1 MEADTK
7 ALKKIMTLEGRYVIP
22 TFQRDYEWTREG
34 QWELL
39 FEDLDSAANR
49 LGEARKKA
57 EATGTSAAR
66 AEKYVAPHFLGAVV
80 CDQLP
85 SPTGGLTLSAVI
97 DGQQRLTTL
106 QLLVRGVLDV
116 LQENGSGRSKQ
127 VKRLLENPADVID
140 HPHERYKLWP
150 RRKDR
155 DVWPVA
161 MSDEVP
167 TVGANDHLYLQARKF
182 FSESIRA
189 ALEDEQGRDRTD
201 DIVDALLDLFKLVVI
216 DLDEN
221 DDAQVIFEVL
231 NGRQTPLSASDLVK
245 NLLFLRGELA
255 DEQELEELYD
265 EYWAE
270 FDEPWWKQQV
280 GVGHAARARRD
291 VLLSVWLA
299 AVTGAESNIRHLY
312 GEVRQYLAGGNR
324 GTRDVLAELAEY
336 RHAYKV
342 IYGAED
348 SGSPSLTKSY
358 RNLVTLKL
366 QTAVPLL
373 AWLQTLPANELSLAD
388 HELAVGAVE
397 SWVIRRMLLGANTR
411 GYNTAFLTVLKNAK
425 SAQKNGVSG
434 IGGAIVETLSAGPNS
449 MDWPSDTQVKEAF
462 ARDRFYGRF
471 TQERIR
477 LVLGAIDAQMRAEN
491 PRTEPAVF
499 DYGRLQI
506 EHLMPQRWER
516 HWALR
521 EESMADPAQREL
533 ATAERNAAV
542 DRIGNLT
549 LVTSAFNQGVS
560 NLGWEFKRPELAAQ
574 SALQLNLP
582 VAAAEDWDEAAIT
595 ARSAALAEIT
605 CRIWQRV
612 TP

>member
-1 MEADTK
+1 M
-7 ALKKIMTLEGRYVIP
+7 IP

-39 FEDLDSAANR
+39 FEDLDSVAGR
-49 LGEARKKA
+49 LGAARVEA
-57 EATGTSAAR
+57 EATGSSQAR
-66 AEKYVAPHFLGAVV
+66 AERSVAPHFLGAVV

-116 LQENGSGRSKQ
+116 LQETGSGRARQ
-127 VKRLLENPADVID
+127 VKRLLENPEDVID

-167 TVGANDHLYLQARKF
+167 AYGTEDHLYLQARRF
-182 FSESIRA
+182 FADSVRNS
-189 ALEDEQGRDRTD
+189 LVDDQGRDRID
-201 DIVDALLDLFKLVVI
+201 DFVDALLDLFKLVVI
-216 DLDEN
+216 DLDDN

-265 EYWAE
+265 AYWAE
-270 FDEPWWKQQV
+270 FDEPWWKKQI

-291 VLLSVWLA
+291 VLLSVWLT
-299 AVTGAESNIRHLY
+299 AVSGTEANVGRLY
-312 GEVRQYLAGGNR
+312 GEVRQYLAGGDHK
-324 GTRDVLAELAEY
+324 TKDILIELSEY
-336 RHAYKV
+336 RQAYKA
-342 IYGAED
+342 IYGALD
-348 SGSPSLTKSY
+348 SGSPRLAQSY
-358 RNLVTLKL
+358 RNLVILKL

-373 AWLQTLPANELSLAD
+373 AWLRTLPAGRLSLAD
-388 HELAVGAVE
+388 HERAAGAVE
-397 SWVIRRMLLGANTR
+397 SWVLRRMILGANTR
-411 GYNTAFLTVLKNAK
+411 GYNAAFLGVLK
-425 SAQKNGVSG
+425 SAQAAALTPEANIADAVVAALAVS
-434 IGGAIVETLSAGPNS
+434 PNS
-449 MDWPSDTQVKEAF
+449 LAWPSDDEITSAFTQ
-462 ARDRFYGRF
+462 DRFYGRF

-477 LVLGAIDAQMRAEN
+477 LILGAIDAQMRVNN
-491 PRTEPAVF
+491 PKTEPAVF
-499 DYGRLQI
+499 DYAQLQI
-506 EHLMPQRWER
+506 EHLMPQRWEL
-516 HWALR
+516 HWPLPAGVS
-521 EESMADPAQREL
+521 EDPAQREL
-533 ATAERNAAV
+533 ATSERSAAV

-560 NLGWEFKRPELAAQ
+560 NLGWDQKRPELAAQ

-582 VAAAEDWDEAAIT
+582 IATTEHWDEETIT
-595 ARSAALAEIT
+595 ARGEALADIV
-605 CRIWQRV
+605 CRIWPR
-612 TP
+612 

>member
-7 ALKKIMTLEGRYVIP
+7 ALKKIMTVEGRYVIP

-39 FEDLDSAANR
+39 FEDLDSVAGR
-49 LGEARKKA
+49 LGAARVEA
-57 EATGTSAAR
+57 EATGSSQAR
-66 AEKYVAPHFLGAVV
+66 AEKSVAPHFLGAVV

-116 LQENGSGRSKQ
+116 LQETGSGRVRQ
-127 VKRLLENPADVID
+127 VKRLLENPEDVID

-155 DVWPVA
+155 EVWPVA
-161 MSDEVP
+161 MADEVP
-167 TVGANDHLYLQARKF
+167 AYGPGDHLYLQARRF
-182 FSESIRA
+182 FADAVRNT
-189 ALEDEQGRDRTD
+189 LVDDQGRDRTD
-201 DIVDALLDLFKLVVI
+201 DFVDALLDLFKLVVI
-216 DLDEN
+216 DLDDN

-265 EYWAE
+265 AYWAE
-270 FDEPWWKQQV
+270 FDEPWWKKQI

-291 VLLSVWLA
+291 VLLSVWLT
-299 AVTGAESNIRHLY
+299 AVSGTEANVGRLY
-312 GEVRQYLAGGNR
+312 GEVRQFLAGGDHR
-324 GTRDVLAELAEY
+324 TKDILIELSEY
-336 RHAYKV
+336 RQAYKA
-342 IYGAED
+342 IYGALD
-348 SGSPSLTKSY
+348 PGSLRLAQSY

-373 AWLQTLPANELSLAD
+373 AWLRTLPADRLSVAD
-388 HELAVGAVE
+388 HERAAGAVE
-397 SWVIRRMLLGANTR
+397 SWVLRRMILGANTR
-411 GYNTAFLTVLKNAK
+411 GYNAAFLGVLK
-425 SAQKNGVSG
+425 SAQAAAREPEAN
-434 IGGAIVETLSAGPNS
+434 IADAIVAALVAGPNS
-449 MDWPSDTQVKEAF
+449 LAWPSDEEITSAF
-462 ARDRFYGRF
+462 TRDRFYGRF

-477 LVLGAIDAQMRAEN
+477 LILGAIDVQMRVNN
-491 PRTEPAVF
+491 PKTEPAVF
-499 DYGRLQI
+499 DYAQLQI
-506 EHLMPQRWER
+506 EHLMPKRWEQ
-516 HWALR
+516 HWPLPVTVN
-521 EESMADPAQREL
+521 EDPAQREL
-533 ATAERNAAV
+533 AAAERAAAV

-560 NLGWEFKRPELAAQ
+560 NLGWEQKRPELAAQ

-582 VAAAEDWDEAAIT
+582 ITATEHWDEETIT
-595 ARSAALAEIT
+595 ARGEALADIA
-605 CRIWQRV
+605 CRIWPR
-612 TP
+612 